1 MLKKENPVK
10 VKRSRAALPPCPEA
24 KPTQR
29 SRNEKGGEEVEA
41 MNHIL
46 KYEVTHIGVVCQQ
59 LCYLYL
65 TYLCSVVDMNTLG
78 YLDRTLQKRTSIF
91 PKCPYKST
99 TYYVETLPYVMK

>member
-10 VKRSRAALPPCPEA
+10 VKRSRAVLLLSPEA

-46 KYEVTHIGVVCQQ
+46 KYEVTHTGVVHA
-59 LCYLYL
+59 
-65 TYLCSVVDMNTLG
+65 SSRV
-78 YLDRTLQKRTSIF
+78 IF
-91 PKCPYKST
+91 T
-99 TYYVETLPYVMK
+99 

>member
-24 KPTQR
+24 KQTQR
-29 SRNEKGGEEVEA
+29 SRNEKGGEKVEA

-46 KYEVTHIGVVCQQ
+46 KYEVTHIGVVHANSCVI
-59 LCYLYL
+59 YL

-78 YLDRTLQKRTSIF
+78 YWDRRLQK
-91 PKCPYKST
+91 
-99 TYYVETLPYVMK
+99 